1 MKRMI
6 LFGGVYN
13 VLLALFHCV
22 FWKIWSWDTELEKL
36 SFINRWIMQILNVQ
50 IIYYF
55 IFIAVICFVF
65 PKELLTTKLGK
76 CFLIGSAGFS
86 FVRAVQQFAFWKQG
100 EVSTIIWTLFFLSG
114 AVLFLVP
121 AMRKHV

>member
-76 CFLIGSAGFS
+76 CFLIGSAGFW

-100 EVSTIIWTLFFLSG
+100 EVSTIIWTLFCLLG

>member
-76 CFLIGSAGFS
+76 CFLIGSAGFW

-114 AVLFLVP
+114 VVLFLVP